1 MNVKDHPATAK
12 LTRAGHSIGR
22 WDGDV
27 LVVDTARFLPGVLN
41 GAVPNSD
48 KLHVVERFSLDPN
61 TVKLTRAY
69 EADDAV
75 YLKGVYKG
83 SDVIGVADAPY
94 AKDVCKEQGFINY
107 SQQVNKK

>member
-1 MNVKDHPATAK
+1 MKEHPASAK
-12 LTRAGHSIGR
+12 PTRAGHSIGR

-27 LVVDTARFLPGVLN
+27 LVVDTARFAPGILN

-48 KLHVVERFSLDPN
+48 KLHVVERFSLDPA
-61 TVKLTRAY
+61 TMKLTRTY
-69 EADDAV
+69 EADDTV

-83 SDVIGVADAPY
+83 QDVIGIADAPY

-107 SQQVNKK
+107 SQQVSGKK